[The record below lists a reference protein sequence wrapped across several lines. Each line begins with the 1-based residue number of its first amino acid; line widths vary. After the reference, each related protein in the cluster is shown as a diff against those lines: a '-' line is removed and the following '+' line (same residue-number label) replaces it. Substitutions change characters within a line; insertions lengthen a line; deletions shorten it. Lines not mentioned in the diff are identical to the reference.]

1 MPSNENPAGPVAA
14 GRGAN
19 SQRQPAAPARKG
31 GRPKKNGVQPA
42 EEEEDP
48 QLEIA
53 RLKAKLAES
62 EAANKN
68 HQAHA
73 ARGVEPAREEIVRLE
88 RPKGEAGDRKN
99 GFVLINAMG
108 LEDDPAQFTRIQAAL
123 HTNVVR
129 ANLDVEVDYRRQ
141 DPAKLAAAYKL
152 VRLRIKLWPVPHNHV
167 KTRKEF
173 PFLTEK
179 RFPLNWGLA
188 EMAKQ
193 YLRNKRKYA
202 VRLGRIPNR
211 KERKRRAEE
220 NTAQGRSKRRR
231 ITDQD
236 TGVPHIDEGEDDPQ
250 PEEEDDDSENEDYT
264 GETTRTSNE

>member
-31 GRPKKNGVQPA
+31 GRPKKNGVQPT

-53 RLKAKLAES
+53 RLKGTQIVL
-62 EAANKN
+62 
-68 HQAHA
+68 QGIAHA

-123 HTNVVR
+123 HTNINVVR